1 MIAVFDIDGTLTDTM
16 GVDVDCYIAAVRE
29 VVGIDVPD
37 DWEAYDEFTDAAVL
51 ETACRLRDHPLPTP
65 ALQRRTA
72 LRVAELLEEAL
83 GSTPHRFRP
92 VPGARDVFQSLRRSG
107 WRVAMATGAWR
118 PSAMVKL
125 TGAEIPHGGIPL
137 ATSSEHRARTDII
150 SRAVGEVDGDGSSEV
165 VYIGDGVWDGRAAA
179 ALGYGFIGIGAG
191 DRASRLRTAGAA
203 AVFDDLSDDVA
214 LLDALDRVVAAS
226 G

>member
-16 GVDVDCYIAAVRE
+16 GVDIECYISAVRE
-29 VVGIDVPD
+29 VVGIDVPEELD
-37 DWEAYDEFTDAAVL
+37 AYDEFTDAAVL
-51 ETACRLRDHPLPTP
+51 ETACRLRDHPLPTSDV
-65 ALQRRTA
+65 QRRTA
-72 LRVAELLEEAL
+72 LRLAEMLEEAL
-83 GSTPHRFRP
+83 HSTPHRFRP
-92 VPGARDVFQSLRRSG
+92 IPGARDVFESLKRAG

-125 TGAEIPHGGIPL
+125 TGAEIPYEGVPL

-150 SRAVGEVDGDGSSEV
+150 SRAVTEVGGDGSGQV

-191 DRASRLRTAGAA
+191 DRQARLREVGAA
-203 AVFDDLSDDVA
+203 AVFENLSDDRA
-214 LLDALDRVVAAS
+214 LVGALERVIDS
-226 G
+226 

>member
-16 GVDVDCYIAAVRE
+16 AVDMECYVAAVRE
-29 VVGIDVPD
+29 VVGIDVPED
-37 DWEAYDEFTDAAVL
+37 LEAYDEFTDAAVL
-51 ETACRLRDHPLPTP
+51 ETACRLRDHPRPTP
-65 ALQRRTA
+65 DVQRRTA
-72 LRVAELLEEAL
+72 LRLAELLEEAL

-92 VPGARDVFQSLRRSG
+92 IPGARDVFARLREAG
-107 WRVAMATGAWR
+107 WHVAMATGAWR

-125 TGAEIPHGGIPL
+125 TGGEIPHEGIPL

-150 SRAVGEVDGDGSSEV
+150 SRAVQAVDGDGSSPV

-179 ALGYGFIGIGAG
+179 ALGHGFIGIGGG
-191 DRASRLRTAGAA
+191 DRAARLRRTGAA

-214 LLDALDRVVAAS
+214 LLDALERIVAVS